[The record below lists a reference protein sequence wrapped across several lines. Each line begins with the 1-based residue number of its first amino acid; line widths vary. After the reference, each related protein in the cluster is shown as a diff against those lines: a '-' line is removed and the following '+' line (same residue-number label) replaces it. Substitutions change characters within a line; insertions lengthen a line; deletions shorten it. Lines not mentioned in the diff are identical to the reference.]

1 QRILADVP
9 LNDDEARFTVAFVTY
24 ALRSIG
30 YDDSTGALRAI
41 EEAIAVVHSPRQ
53 HELLLA
59 FRVIGL
65 VETRQPAEAAQLIA
79 ELGEWPAADIRARG
93 RICLTIARLQT
104 GDLTESVAVGT
115 AGWEQLAQTLG
126 WPLPLSVSVGWRA
139 TVLSD
144 LPDLPRASAEM
155 AAAY

>member
-1 QRILADVP
+1 
-9 LNDDEARFTVAFVTY
+9 
-24 ALRSIG
+24 
-30 YDDSTGALRAI
+30 GALRAI

-65 VETRQPAEAAQLIA
+65 VETRQPAEAAPLIA
-79 ELGEWPAADIRARG
+79 ELGESPAADIRALG

-115 AGWEQLAQTLG
+115 AGWEQWAQTLG

-155 AAAY
+155 AAAYASSLTPRAEDLRGWAAFGQARVALAQGRLTDA